1 MRRFWGVSR
10 AAEWGRKL
18 RSLVRDTPD
27 RYKQE
32 SQTAR
37 VDIVELL
44 NHTQLPERLRQEIA
58 NAARRKAGQIISR
71 VRKTKTPAST
81 RTQEKRLYTVVSAF
95 RTLTQIKK
103 CPQTVENLREAH
115 IEALV
120 DYWREQK
127 KFTLPTIKVYLS
139 HLKWFLAVHR
149 KDQILKTELN
159 GYFNTEEIE
168 NHSTI
173 AWADKSWT
181 GAGVDTDQV
190 ISTIRAEDAR
200 VAAVLLFSW
209 ATGARIAEASA
220 VNVLDA
226 IEQWRRDLQIRLDRC
241 TKNGLARSVTP
252 DDVRFGVWM
261 HHAIPLINRRTGSVI
276 PDQYTLE
283 GWLKH
288 TYYILH
294 KHGIKKEGEGAL
306 GVTAHGLRHE
316 FLQKIIEEVTG
327 LPAPVKYWVAGESPV
342 GQYDPELYQLA
353 RQAIVLAAGHFDARK
368 ANAYAGS
375 ATAKAARI
383 KQRLERLEG
392 QLSIGGRQKYT

>member
-1 MRRFWGVSR
+1 M
-10 AAEWGRKL
+10 
-18 RSLVRDTPD
+18 RSLGRDRSD
-27 RYKQE
+27 RYKQD

-37 VDIVELL
+37 VDIGELL
-44 NHTQLPERLRQEIA
+44 DQTHLPERLSQEIA
-58 NAARRKAGQIISR
+58 NAARRRAGQIISR
-71 VRKTKTPAST
+71 VRKTNSPAST
-81 RTQEKRLYTVVSAF
+81 RTQEKRLYTVVAAF
-95 RTLTQIKK
+95 RTLDELKR
-103 CPQTVENLREAH
+103 CPQTVVNVREAH

-120 DYWREQK
+120 KYWREQK
-127 KFTLPTIKVYLS
+127 QFTLPTIKVYLS
-139 HLKWFLAVHR
+139 HLKWFLAVHH
-149 KDQILKTELN
+149 KEQIIKTELN
-159 GYFNTEEIE
+159 GYFNTEEVA

-190 ISTIRAEDAR
+190 ISSIRAEDAR

-276 PDQYTLE
+276 PDQYSLE

-327 LPAPVKYWVAGESPV
+327 LPAPVKFWVAGESPV

-353 RQAIVLAAGHFDARK
+353 RQTIVLAAGHFDARK

-383 KQRLERLEG
+383 KQRLERLQG
-392 QLSIGGRQKYT
+392 QLWMTHGSE